1 MNPEK
6 YIEKNG
12 FIYGV
17 SYKFEFG
24 KFDFS
29 RIQKFTNLE
38 DAEKWLHTEEYDFRT
53 RELMSKSAAI
63 AFAGK
68 EAVDY
73 AETNFGNAT
82 EPAVPQKHRKI
93 KLKSTKSKICV
104 SPPPAGAYPAHH
116 PSGNTKYTLKENL
129 L

>member
-17 SYKFEFG
+17 SYKFEFV
-24 KFDFS
+24 KFDLN
-29 RIQKFTNLE
+29 RIQTFTNLE
-38 DAEKWLHTEEYDFRT
+38 EAEKWLHREEYDFRT

-82 EPAVPQKHRKI
+82 EPAVPQKHRKNQI
-93 KLKSTKSKICV
+93 EID
-104 SPPPAGAYPAHH
+104 
-116 PSGNTKYTLKENL
+116 
-129 L
+129 

>member
-1 MNPEK
+1 MSSTPKLEYCSRSISISALLVTTRLSTMVNRMPSS
-6 YIEKNG
+6 
-12 FIYGV
+12 V
-17 SYKFEFG
+17 

-82 EPAVPQKHRKI
+82 EPAVPQKHRKNQI
-93 KLKSTKSKICV
+93 EID
-104 SPPPAGAYPAHH
+104 
-116 PSGNTKYTLKENL
+116 
-129 L
+129 

>member
-24 KFDFS
+24 KFDFN

-53 RELMSKSAAI
+53 R
-63 AFAGK
+63 
-68 EAVDY
+68 
-73 AETNFGNAT
+73 
-82 EPAVPQKHRKI
+82 
-93 KLKSTKSKICV
+93 
-104 SPPPAGAYPAHH
+104 
-116 PSGNTKYTLKENL
+116 
-129 L
+129 

>member
-24 KFDFS
+24 KFDFN

-73 AETNFGNAT
+73 
-82 EPAVPQKHRKI
+82 
-93 KLKSTKSKICV
+93 V

>member
-24 KFDFS
+24 KFDFN

-38 DAEKWLHTEEYDFRT
+38 DAEKWLHTEEYEFRI
-53 RELMSKSAAI
+53 RESICKIAAI

-68 EAVDY
+68 EV
-73 AETNFGNAT
+73 
-82 EPAVPQKHRKI
+82 V
-93 KLKSTKSKICV
+93 
-104 SPPPAGAYPAHH
+104 
-116 PSGNTKYTLKENL
+116 
-129 L
+129 